1 MTSLKKE
8 AKKVLM
14 TSLGEWSKSAKKVIV
29 LDFPQI
35 GRAHV

>member
-1 MTSLKKE
+1 MLS
-8 AKKVLM
+8 VLRPFP
-14 TSLGEWSKSAKKVIV
+14 SPLLSRHGID